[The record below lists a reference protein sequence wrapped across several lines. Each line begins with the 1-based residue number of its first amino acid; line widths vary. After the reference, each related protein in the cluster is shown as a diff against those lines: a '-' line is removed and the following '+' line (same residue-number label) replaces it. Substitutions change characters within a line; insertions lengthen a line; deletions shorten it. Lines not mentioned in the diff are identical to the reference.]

1 VILRATA
8 YAAVITVLLGW
19 NLVVAGRAVQRDT
32 PSRAFRL
39 LSGLTGFLLAP
50 ALVVHFGAQ
59 SVLTGRVLSGLQ
71 WIGPLL
77 FALCVLQ
84 ATWAWWQRAASP
96 ALVVPLLAFNAVQL
110 AIAAATFAGARGHAV
125 PHLLMA
131 PAAAQAGWFARA
143 FGPAAYA
150 SPLAIVVPL
159 LVPMVPSRALGGRAL
174 RTLIAVGA
182 AAAFVALAVATPSA
196 IHDLNSYARL
206 GRDRVTERG
215 RGSFASGLSIL
226 PELRGM
232 PSAANL
238 HDDLALADSLDV
250 GALFVRVAPEAKA
263 AALDSLD
270 RALEPYR
277 RDSILVL
284 IAIDAG
290 DAEGLVSADRVMRRL
305 RPDYLVLYGTRE
317 PGLLARTAE
326 LAHQLRPATRVAVQL
341 SPASKADSVLFDWAT
356 SGASP
361 VDGILFSLSAMTGGA
376 SRTLASLATAE
387 RWMRNEGRASEH
399 WFLTVGAPTVEGE
412 DAQRRIVRHVLA
424 WGTARSL
431 VQGVV
436 LGEAADYAQGT
447 GLRAV
452 DGRLRAAVADAAAA
466 IRTANETTNSPV
478 P

>member
-1 VILRATA
+1 
-8 YAAVITVLLGW
+8 
-19 NLVVAGRAVQRDT
+19 
-32 PSRAFRL
+32 
-39 LSGLTGFLLAP
+39 
-50 ALVVHFGAQ
+50 
-59 SVLTGRVLSGLQ
+59 
-71 WIGPLL
+71 
-77 FALCVLQ
+77 
-84 ATWAWWQRAASP
+84 
-96 ALVVPLLAFNAVQL
+96 
-110 AIAAATFAGARGHAV
+110 
-125 PHLLMA
+125 
-131 PAAAQAGWFARA
+131 
-143 FGPAAYA
+143 
-150 SPLAIVVPL
+150 
-159 LVPMVPSRALGGRAL
+159 
-174 RTLIAVGA
+174 
-182 AAAFVALAVATPSA
+182 
-196 IHDLNSYARL
+196 
-206 GRDRVTERG
+206 
-215 RGSFASGLSIL
+215 
-226 PELRGM
+226 M

-250 GALFVRVAPEAKA
+250 GALFVRVAPEGTKA

-277 RDSILVL
+277 RDSILVF
-284 IAIDAG
+284 IAIDGG

-317 PGLLARTAE
+317 RGLLARTAE

-361 VDGILFSLSAMTGGA
+361 VDGILFSLPAMTGGA

-387 RWMRNEGRASEH
+387 RWMRNEGRTSEH
-399 WFLTVGAPTVEGE
+399 WFLAFGAPTVEGE

-452 DGRLRAAVADAAAA
+452 DGRLRAAVADAASA